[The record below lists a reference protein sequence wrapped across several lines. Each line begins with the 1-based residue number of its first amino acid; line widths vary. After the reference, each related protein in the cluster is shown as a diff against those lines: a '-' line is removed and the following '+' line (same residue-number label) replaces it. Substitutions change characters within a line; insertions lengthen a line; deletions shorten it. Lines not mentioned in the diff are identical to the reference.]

1 MLLLLN
7 INALFIDF
15 LCGVDVL
22 IDQRLVMIRL
32 NSLPDLFQMLS
43 DHLLLLNVRVCGLF
57 QVVQLF
63 LGLLQLGLE
72 EFNIKLQFLIL
83 EVG

>member
-43 DHLLLLNVRVCGLF
+43 DHLLLLHVGVGGLF